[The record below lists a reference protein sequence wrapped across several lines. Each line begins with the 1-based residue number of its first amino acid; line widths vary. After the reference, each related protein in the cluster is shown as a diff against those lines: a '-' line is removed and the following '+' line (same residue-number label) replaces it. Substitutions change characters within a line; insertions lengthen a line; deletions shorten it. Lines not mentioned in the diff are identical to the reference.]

1 MLGFWVS
8 FLLFRCDWHD
18 AMLLGAAFFPLF
30 AYEKIYTSLA
40 PRKIRTAFV
49 YTMTST
55 HDKYEKLPYDEH
67 LRSEQQL
74 CTLVFGFV
82 PRVLCVYATYQF
94 PDYSKYMTLYFSET
108 AKTRAR
114 EKQFPIDCHK
124 AEALDTTLVNEACG
138 G

>member
-1 MLGFWVS
+1 MINMKNS
-8 FLLFRCDWHD
+8 P
-18 AMLLGAAFFPLF
+18 MMS
-30 AYEKIYTSLA
+30 IYARSSNYAHWYSALC
-40 PRKIRTAFV
+40 RV
-49 YTMTST
+49 Y
-55 HDKYEKLPYDEH
+55 
-67 LRSEQQL
+67 
-74 CTLVFGFV
+74 
-82 PRVLCVYATYQF
+82 CVYATYQF